1 MHSTRTALWAMA
13 VATVGGGCGGAAPP
27 SPATPAAAAGGSAAS
42 GTPTAVVDAA
52 PSGIGGASA
61 MDGPCVVGAQYAR
74 PAPQG
79 DPQLVYQGSGKGLFE
94 GPVWVAATAGL
105 YFSEMTFSD
114 SPPPSAIHKFSP
126 ADGSTSPFVE
136 DSGTNGLALRRDGRI
151 LGATHQPQGLAVF
164 DPSTAERQPVAIT
177 YQGKHFNSPN
187 DLTLRADGNVYF
199 TDPDWQLGKRKSETG
214 KTGVYRL
221 LPDGSTVALVDDT
234 LDKPNG
240 IALSPDGN
248 TLYVAD
254 FNGGGDQG
262 RVGTYPVAADGA
274 TGTRS
279 EFAAGVAVPDG
290 MTVDCAGNLYTTS
303 HEGGVIGIYSPA
315 GMQLGTIKVATSLT
329 NVAFGGADGK
339 TLYATAGKALYAI
352 PMNLPG
358 YPY

>member
-1 MHSTRTALWAMA
+1 MRWTRTFLWAMA
-13 VATVGGGCGGAAPP
+13 VAAVGGGCGGTAPP
-27 SPATPAAAAGGSAAS
+27 GAQTPATATSGSAAS
-42 GTPTAVVDAA
+42 GAPARAAA
-52 PSGIGGASA
+52 PTSGASVA
-61 MDGPCVVGAQYAR
+61 VGPCVPGARYPSPSA
-74 PAPQG
+74 QG
-79 DPQLVYQGSGKGLFE
+79 EPKLVYQGTGKGLFE

-105 YFSEMTFSD
+105 YFSEMTFS
-114 SPPPSAIHKFSP
+114 SNPPPSVIHRFSP
-126 ADGSTSPFVE
+126 ADGSTSPFAE
-136 DSGTNGLALRRDGRI
+136 DSGTNGLALRADGQI
-151 LGATHQPQGLAVF
+151 LGATHQPQGLALF
-164 DPSTAERQPVAIT
+164 DSATAKRQAVMIT

-187 DLTLRADGNVYF
+187 DLTVRADGNVYF
-199 TDPDWQLGKRKSETG
+199 TDPDWQLGQRQSETG

-221 LPDGSTVALVDDT
+221 LPDGTTVTLVDDS

-254 FNGGGDQG
+254 FNGGGNRG
-262 RVGTYPVAADGA
+262 RVGAYPVAADGS
-274 TGTRS
+274 TGART

-315 GMQLGTIKVATSLT
+315 GTRLGTIQVATLLT
-329 NVAFGGADGK
+329 NVAFGGVDGT

-352 PMNLPG
+352 PMSLPG